1 MRVAAWMLAV
11 AAAWGQGGVEGV
23 RSGVVFDAPTAS
35 LRVVEGVPGAAHLG
49 AAVAGGVEAAWV
61 SPTGQAALLRQGGAW
76 LAIKGLG
83 TEETETRELGV
94 EAEAV
99 RWDAGGR
106 FAAVRTAA
114 ELRVWDAEAM
124 EWALRLDLG
133 EGREAADV
141 AVNEN
146 GALHVA
152 WYDGETT
159 ALEVWRDGSWQEL
172 GRVRGRGRAACAGVV
187 TALAGESEIVVF
199 GEAGEAWRGSTE
211 RMDAPAAVAVQQGDI
226 VAAYGGE
233 KPELVWWKAGGGEA
247 RRVELESTPERA
259 EPLAG
264 SNGLLLKQR
273 AREGDEI
280 WVAVRRGGVWAVFFV
295 PAGE

>member
-1 MRVAAWMLAV
+1 MKVAAWMLAV

-49 AAVAGGVEAAWV
+49 AAVADGLDAAWM
-61 SPTGQAALLRQGGAW
+61 SPRGDAALLRQRGVW
-76 LAIKGLG
+76 LAVKGLG
-83 TEETETRELGV
+83 TEEAETRELDAEV
-94 EAEAV
+94 EAV
-99 RWDAGGR
+99 RWDAAGR
-106 FAAVRTAA
+106 FAAVRTAT
-114 ELRVWDAEAM
+114 ELRVWDAESM
-124 EWALRLDLG
+124 DWALRLDLG

-146 GALHVA
+146 VALHVA

-159 ALEVWRDGSWQEL
+159 AVEVWREGSWQEL
-172 GRVRGRGRAACAGVV
+172 GRVRGRGRAACAGAL
-187 TALAGESEIVVF
+187 TALVGEGEIVVF

-211 RMDAPAAVAVQQGDI
+211 RMDAPVAVALQQGEI

-233 KPELVWWKAGGGEA
+233 KPELVWWKAEGGKA
-247 RRVELESTPERA
+247 RRVELEAVPERA